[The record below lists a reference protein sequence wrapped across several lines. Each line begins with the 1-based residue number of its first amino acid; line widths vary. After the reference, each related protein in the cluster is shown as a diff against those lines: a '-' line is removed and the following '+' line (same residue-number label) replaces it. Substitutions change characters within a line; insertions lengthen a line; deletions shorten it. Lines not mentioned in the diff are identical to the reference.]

1 MSPPR
6 PTANADLWAHVE
18 PDAARRML
26 LAAVDAF
33 ATRGYS
39 ATTTREIAERTGLSP
54 AAVYVHYRS
63 KVELLYAISLAAGQ
77 AVLDT
82 VERAVDEHA
91 TPVERLHAFVVAFV
105 AWHAENYTLARVIQ
119 YEARALEPGQF
130 DAVDALRR
138 RCERLLRSELRRGAA
153 SGEFDIDDQSSTA
166 MAILSLGI
174 DVARWYHPRALAPA
188 KLGARYAELVLR
200 MVGSRQLQRA

>member
-6 PTANADLWAHVE
+6 TSSNAALWAHVE

-26 LAAVDAF
+26 LAAVEAF

-63 KVELLYAISLAAGQ
+63 KVDLLDAISLAAGR
-77 AVLDT
+77 AVLET
-82 VERAVDEHA
+82 VEHAVAEA
-91 TPVERLHAFVVAFV
+91 TTPEDRLRAFVVAFV
-105 AWHAENYTLARVIQ
+105 VWHAEHHTLARVIQ
-119 YEARALEPGQF
+119 YEARALGPEQF
-130 DAVDALRR
+130 EAVDALRR
-138 RCERLLRSELRRGAA
+138 RCERLLRTELRRGVA
-153 SGEFDIDDQSSTA
+153 SGDFEIDDQASTA

-188 KLGARYAELVLR
+188 KLGARYAELALR